1 MVLFVFHLL
10 NNLIKSFLRSKS
22 ITKSY
27 RVEKKTKN
35 LVKVFLRHS
44 DVTFEL
50 MKFLNTEQITNPK
63 LKGIKCSMQILQ
75 ERQSS
80 FPINKNLKSKSSD
93 EENEEEIE
101 ESVTKKEIELLQKT
115 IEEKENETL
124 KKEEQFKLKEN
135 KLKKEIEDNKK
146 KIEIKEKEIKE
157 KDEEY
162 KNNLIKKN
170 GMEKEKNMIMNVT

>member
-1 MVLFVFHLL
+1 MENNIMDESVLIIEKVTDFPSL

-80 FPINKNLKSKSSD
+80 FPINKKR
-93 EENEEEIE
+93 
-101 ESVTKKEIELLQKT
+101 
-115 IEEKENETL
+115 
-124 KKEEQFKLKEN
+124 N
-135 KLKKEIEDNKK
+135 K
-146 KIEIKEKEIKE
+146 
-157 KDEEY
+157 
-162 KNNLIKKN
+162 
-170 GMEKEKNMIMNVT
+170 